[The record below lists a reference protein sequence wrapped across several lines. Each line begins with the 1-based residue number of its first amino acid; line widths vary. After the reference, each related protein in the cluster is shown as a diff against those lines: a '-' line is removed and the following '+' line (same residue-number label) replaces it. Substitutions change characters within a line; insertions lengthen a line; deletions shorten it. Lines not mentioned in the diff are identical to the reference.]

1 MSTKSISINV
11 NSGVKDFGGIPERC
25 PECHNVITPEAKG
38 HYQPDILQYY
48 VMFKCPSSTCGVCF
62 TYYFKYDVTFGE
74 YRFVKMIKGTPIKSK
89 FSKHIFELSPT
100 FCGVFNESE
109 EAENFGLM
117 EICGVGY
124 RKALEFLVKDYL
136 ILRNPSKE
144 EDIKRQLLGACI
156 SQYVK
161 NENIKQTSKRAAWLG
176 NDETHY
182 IRKWQDKDLKDL
194 KLLINLTI
202 NWIEMELL
210 TEELILDMP
219 E

>member
-1 MSTKSISINV
+1 
-11 NSGVKDFGGIPERC
+11 
-25 PECHNVITPEAKG
+25 
-38 HYQPDILQYY
+38 
-48 VMFKCPSSTCGVCF
+48 CG
-62 TYYFKYDVTFGE
+62 
-74 YRFVKMIKGTPIKSK
+74 
-89 FSKHIFELSPT
+89 LSPT
-100 FCGVFNESE
+100 FCIAYNESE
-109 EAENFGLM
+109 EAENFNLK

-124 RKALEFLVKDYL
+124 RKALEFLIKDYL

-144 EDIKRQLLGACI
+144 EDIKKQLLGACI
-156 SQYVK
+156 TQYVK